1 VLLYN
6 FKNINIRI
14 MNKLFMLAT
23 LMCCGMLLTSCSK
36 DDKND
41 GGSNTEGE
49 VVLMYYALGG
59 SDLDMSTEQALAN
72 IAFYRKQYPNVRSF
86 VQFKYSKERNKRWGT
101 DYEPSGNYGEVYR
114 FELNDNSLNPKYN
127 GDVEE
132 VKAFTGKG
140 FQRIAGSD
148 FKMYEPANIADF
160 INWCIEQAPNA
171 KAYVLAFGD
180 HGGGYDLMKDGVKT
194 RGVMYDDNIEG
205 GPCASNTEI
214 ATAIDAAKK
223 HINVVF
229 YDCCIMNNLEALGE
243 LVGHTD
249 YVFASGHSVAQTPLP
264 DLCLAL
270 SKIPSAGTIDAGI
283 RQHLG
288 SYVNPA
294 LENMRRMHMKYISE
308 NRIGRSMDYTLTDMS
323 KLPALFAS
331 IKAVSDYLK
340 QYVATLSPAELTARQ
355 DDFSE
360 AASDCYQYTNTDPL
374 YDVVSYLN
382 ALENHVF
389 ANDDQ
394 FDALVANVETAAK
407 QCQVAHA
414 EYSINKDG
422 TDRKYGLSYS
432 IILGFNSKRL
442 RPTAEVSSAHP
453 IAEQG
458 VIMHVV
464 RAGKGDIDDPYYN
477 AFLLEN
483 GNVYFSVW
491 NSGQEDRVLDIN
503 NYSQGHSTPNNSWD
517 KHYYTTV
524 FDKATGWSGWF
535 KLNPGIPY
543 DNPPSDDEGNW
554 VFENPNINDI
564 INGNVNIWQ

>member
-1 VLLYN
+1 
-6 FKNINIRI
+6 

-249 YVFASGHSVAQTPLP
+249 YVFASGHSVAQNPLP

-294 LENMRRMHMKYISE
+294 LENMRRMHMKDISE

>member
-1 VLLYN
+1 
-6 FKNINIRI
+6 
-14 MNKLFMLAT
+14 MLAT

-249 YVFASGHSVAQTPLP
+249 YVFASGHSVAQNPLP

-442 RPTAEVSSAHP
+442 RPTSEVSSAHP

-464 RAGKGDIDDPYYN
+464 RAGKGNIDDPYYN

-503 NYSQGHSTPNNSWD
+503 NYSQMHSTPDNSWD

-524 FDKATGWSGWF
+524 FNKATGWSGWF

-564 INGNVNIWQ
+564 INGNVIIWQ